1 MARARLV
8 RLFWIGA
15 AAVLT
20 AAALIGIVAVVR
32 GDLGDTDGKI
42 LVTLS
47 ALLLAGA
54 AAVSALVLYE
64 SGVLRPLA
72 VAALVPV
79 PIGFA
84 LIAAWA
90 WNGFEGD
97 NLARWAGS
105 GALALVACLVL
116 ATAGTLR
123 PPRRHVALGAR
134 RARRR
139 RVAPDAL
146 PDVGRRSR
154 RFGGKGNRRPLDL
167 ERACLGARARA
178 GTVRAPPTDG

>member
-15 AAVLT
+15 AAVLM

-32 GDLGDTDGKI
+32 GDLGEADGKI
-42 LVTLS
+42 LITLS

-90 WNGFEGD
+90 WRGFEGD

-105 GALALVACLVL
+105 GALALVACLML
-116 ATAGTLR
+116 TTAGILC
-123 PPRRHVALGAR
+123 PRDITSLSGRSPRSSAAR
-134 RARRR
+134 
-139 RVAPDAL
+139 
-146 PDVGRRSR
+146 
-154 RFGGKGNRRPLDL
+154 
-167 ERACLGARARA
+167 CC
-178 GTVRAPPTDG
+178 